1 MKDLTK
7 GNETKL
13 LILFALPMLVGNV
26 FQQLYNMVDSW
37 VVGRY
42 VGTAALAAVGASF
55 PILFLMIAMVMGL
68 AMGSNVLIAQYYGA
82 KDMPRVRAAID
93 TTYIVLFWTSIV
105 LTVAGLLAAE
115 PILRLLRVPQE
126 VLAPAALYLRIIFS
140 GIILMFGFNGVSAIL
155 RGLGDSMTPL
165 YMLMVSTLINIVLDL
180 TFVRVFGWG
189 IAGGAWATV
198 IAQGASFL
206 GALVYL
212 NRTHEVLRSDFLHLR
227 FDREIF
233 MQSIRIGLPS
243 GIQQSLVALGM
254 MFMSAVVN
262 GFGTTVM
269 AGFAA
274 ASRIDSFVGMPSMNI
289 SMALSTFVGQN
300 LGARRSDRARR
311 GYHAA
316 LAIGLGVTAFLV
328 VVLLVFGKYL
338 VAVFSPDPA
347 VIAVGS
353 QYLAIIAPFYF
364 AFTLMFIT
372 NGLIRGAGEAM
383 VPMFSTLVA
392 MWVVRVP
399 AAVLFSSLWGVVG
412 VWWAMP
418 TGWVFGVIISQIYYA
433 TGRWA
438 TKVVVREH
446 R

>member
-1 MKDLTK
+1 MKDLTE

-105 LTVAGLLAAE
+105 LTVLGLLAAE
-115 PILRLLRVPQE
+115 PILRLLRVPAE

-140 GIILMFGFNGVSAIL
+140 GIILLFGFNGVSAIL

-165 YMLMVSTLINIVLDL
+165 YMLVFSTLLNIVLDL

-189 IAGGAWATV
+189 IAGVAWATV

-233 MQSIRIGLPS
+233 IQSIRIGLPS
-243 GIQQSLVALGM
+243 GIQQSLVALGL

-372 NGLIRGAGEAM
+372 NGLIRGAGEAL

-412 VWWAMP
+412 VWWSMP
-418 TGWVFGVIISQIYYA
+418 TGWIFGVIISQIYYA

-438 TKVVVREH
+438 SKVVVRG
-446 R
+446 RG